1 MSPEAQILQPEDTKK
16 GVCGEEPDEQIQR
29 RMCTEGLQKGHL
41 QGYPP
46 ERVQKSTPFEE
57 VRRPLLGGSRGVS
70 PEAQILQPEDTKKGV
85 SGEQQIQQ
93 IRRRTSERV
102 PKEVPKRDISRDE
115 VPKEVFPEVRR
126 SGRSRD
132 PVDPEVWRS

>member
-16 GVCGEEPDEQIQR
+16 GVCGEVPDEQIQR
-29 RMCTEGLQKGHL
+29 R
-41 QGYPP
+41 
-46 ERVQKSTPFEE
+46 
-57 VRRPLLGGSRGVS
+57 
-70 PEAQILQPEDTKKGV
+70 I
-85 SGEQQIQQ
+85 
-93 IRRRTSERV
+93 SERV